1 MLNFQLGFS
10 ILLYSAKAITQEN
23 STTAYNGQL
32 EMTFVSCSFRCP
44 YQANVMKILDTINT
58 SIYNRLLLN
67 IL

>member
-10 ILLYSAKAITQEN
+10 ILLYSARAITQDN

-44 YQANVMKILDTINT
+44 YQANVMKILDTIN
-58 SIYNRLLLN
+58 SKMV
-67 IL
+67 